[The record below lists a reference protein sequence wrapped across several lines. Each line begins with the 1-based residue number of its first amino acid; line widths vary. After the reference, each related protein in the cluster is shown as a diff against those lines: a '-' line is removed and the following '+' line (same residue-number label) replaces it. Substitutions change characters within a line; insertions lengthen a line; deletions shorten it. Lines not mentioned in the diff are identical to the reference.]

1 MTIRLRLTIWY
12 GFAIAVTVAL
22 VAVIVWF
29 QFSSD
34 LRSSVEEALAVQ
46 VADVSAA
53 IDTGSP
59 EPALSEDPARP
70 GIFTLVLDQSGN
82 LIARSRSAPASLG
95 PVPLGDS
102 TWRSGGTADVALYA
116 ATTGNGRTVIAGSSL
131 AGIQEELRRLAGLLV
146 LVGGVAAAAS
156 VAGGWWLAR
165 RAMAPVGVLVDEA
178 DMIHD
183 AARTLGRRLHTP
195 NPDDEL
201 GHLAA
206 TLNRMLSRV
215 ERSLQRQRT
224 FVAVASHDL
233 RTPIAALRIELELA
247 LRTGA
252 TIEQLRTAI
261 EDALGDVGR
270 LGRLADDLLD
280 LAAIEDS
287 GRPVSVEPVD
297 LGPLVAE
304 VAGRATAARPE
315 STVVLDLEVDD
326 GTLVTDRVRLEQALS
341 NLVTNAV
348 RHSPPGGAV
357 TVRARRSANTDL
369 AEGGQQILEVD
380 VLDRGPGV
388 EPTRIGMLFVP
399 FAQRPERGEGAGLGL
414 AVADAAVRALGG
426 RIGYRE
432 RPGGGA
438 WFWFRVP
445 TSQAT

>member
-70 GIFTLVLDQSGN
+70 GIFTLVLDRYN
-82 LIARSRSAPASLG
+82 NIVERSRNAPSIG
-95 PVPLGDS
+95 PVPLGGS
-102 TWRSGGTADVALYA
+102 TSRSGGAADIAVWA
-116 ATTGNGRTVIAGSSL
+116 AKTSNGRTVIAGSSL
-131 AGIQEELRRLAGLLV
+131 AGIDEELRRLAGLLV

-156 VAGGWWLAR
+156 LAGGWWLAR
-165 RAMAPVGVLVDEA
+165 RALAPVSVLVDEA

-183 AARTLGRRLHTP
+183 ATPTLGRRLHTP
-195 NPDDEL
+195 NTDDEL
-201 GHLAA
+201 GRLAA

-215 ERSLQRQRT
+215 DRSLQRQRT
-224 FVAVASHDL
+224 IVAAASHDL

-247 LRTGA
+247 LRTEA
-252 TIEQLRTAI
+252 TNEQLRTAI

-287 GRPVSVEPVD
+287 GRPVSAEPVD
-297 LGPLVAE
+297 LAPLVAE
-304 VAGRATAARPE
+304 IAGRATAARPE
-315 STVVLDLEVDD
+315 SAVELDLEVDD

-357 TVRARRSANTDL
+357 TVRARRSADTDL

-380 VLDRGPGV
+380 VLDRGPGI

-399 FAQRPERGEGAGLGL
+399 FARRPDRGEGAGLGL